1 MNVND
6 AEFTPFCIGSHQIK
20 YTISQHGIV
29 DKSFSP
35 LPPFTS
41 TSLYLRNPVL
51 KVHCKVFNGAWIQE
65 NVPKLDEASIVPSQ
79 IVKMTTHT
87 TFLTL
92 LLIFQP
98 GLA

>member
-6 AEFTPFCIGSHQIK
+6 SEFTRFCIGSHQIK
-20 YTISQHGIV
+20 YTKSQHGIV
-29 DKSFSP
+29 GKSFSP

-51 KVHCKVFNGAWIQE
+51 KAHSKVCSGAWIQE
-65 NVPKLDEASIVPSQ
+65 KVPKPREAIV
-79 IVKMTTHT
+79 THT

-92 LLIFQP
+92 LLIFRP
-98 GLA
+98 VLA